1 MPPKKAAGGAKSGV
15 STSVADED
23 LSDVAQLPK
32 LNEFIFFNFYA
43 FKYRRN
49 LQKLDQQLYRMFYK
63 SPEGETAEAFKRN
76 RVV

>member
-15 STSVADED
+15 STSVVDED

-32 LNEFIFFNFYA
+32 LNEFIFFNLYA

-49 LQKLDQQLYRMFYK
+49 LQKLDQ
-63 SPEGETAEAFKRN
+63 
-76 RVV
+76 